1 MTWEIFTVG
10 LMSGPRNLDNY
21 GTPVILAHRD
31 GEKSNN
37 VESLKIIPLP
47 TFAVW
52 KGKA

>member
-1 MTWEIFTVG
+1 
-10 LMSGPRNLDNY
+10 MSGLRNLDNY
-21 GTPVILAHRD
+21 ETPVILAHKH

-47 TFAVW
+47 TFAIW